1 MNRYS
6 SWKYILIFF
15 LIGLGLLFALP
26 NIYGKDPSLQVSAA
40 RSVEISEL
48 TEFQVSTALDEAGLS
63 FKDIT
68 LGIGN
73 LTIRFDDEETQLKAQ
88 SIVKES
94 LGRSY
99 VVALNLAPA
108 TPDWLSQL
116 GAEPM
121 SLGLDLRGGV
131 HFLME
136 VDMDAAIDKAK
147 ERYISDLRS
156 HLRENKVRYKTISR
170 IRGDRGKGNR
180 EDKLAGLLIRFKN
193 NSERDKGQSL
203 IEKNFIN
210 LDITS
215 PSSLSASISAS
226 IEEEASKSKGEFPLI
241 LTIIEDELLEIQ
253 RLALQQNITTLRKRV
268 NELGVAEPVIQRQ
281 GQNRVV
287 VQLPGIQDT
296 ARAKSILGATAT
308 LEFRLVDE
316 EHEPQDAV
324 NGRVPAGS
332 KLYYH
337 RNGLPILLR
346 KQVMLT
352 GDSIINAASGIDTL
366 SGGPDVT
373 ITLDGRGAKRM
384 SRGTRDNVGKRLA
397 VVFIEYQMET
407 EEVDGQLIKTKE
419 TIEEVINAA
428 VIQEQ
433 LGKRF
438 HITGLDSTEEAKN
451 LALLLRAGALA
462 APIYIIEER
471 TVGPSL
477 GQDNIDK
484 GFDSVVIGFVLVLI
498 FMAIYYKIFGLIADV
513 ALALNLVLIVAMLS
527 LLQATLTL
535 PGIAGI
541 VLTVGMAVD
550 ANVLIFERIREE
562 LRNGNSPQASI
573 HAGYQK
579 AFSTIADANIT
590 TLIAA
595 LMLFSFGT
603 GPIQG
608 FAVTLSLGIICSMFT
623 AIMVTRG
630 LVNFIFG
637 GKNLKKLTI

>member
-6 SWKYILIFF
+6 SWKYILILF

-26 NIYGKDPSLQVSAA
+26 NIYGKDPSLQISAA
-40 RSVEISEL
+40 RSAEITEL
-48 TEFQVSTALDEAGLS
+48 TEYQISAALDEAGLS
-63 FKDIT
+63 YKNIV
-68 LGIGN
+68 LGVGN
-73 LTIRFDDEETQLKAQ
+73 LIIRFNDEETQLKAQ
-88 SIVKES
+88 PIVKES
-94 LGRSY
+94 LGRNY

-108 TPDWLSQL
+108 TPDWLSKF

-136 VDMDAAIDKAK
+136 VDMDAAVDKAE
-147 ERYISDLRS
+147 ERYISELRS
-156 HLRENKVRYKTISR
+156 FLRENKVRYKTITRNKPS
-170 IRGDRGKGNR
+170 
-180 EDKLAGLLIRFKN
+180 GLLIRFKDDNERN
-193 NSERDKGQSL
+193 NGQSL
-203 IEKNFIN
+203 IEKNL
-210 LDITS
+210 LDLNVIAPDANETEFSLIIT
-215 PSSLSASISAS
+215 I
-226 IEEEASKSKGEFPLI
+226 K
-241 LTIIEDELLEIQ
+241 DEVLLETQ

-281 GQNRVV
+281 GLKRVV
-287 VQLPGIQDT
+287 VQLPGVQDT
-296 ARAKSILGATAT
+296 ARAKAILGATAT

-316 EHEPQDAV
+316 EHEPQEAV

-332 KLYYH
+332 KLYYE
-337 RNGLPILLR
+337 RNGQPILLK

-366 SGGPDVT
+366 TGGPDVT

-397 VVFIEYQMET
+397 VVFMEYKMET
-407 EEVDGQLIKTKE
+407 IEMNGEFVKEKE

-438 HITGLDSTEEAKN
+438 HITGLDSSEEAKN

-484 GFDSVVIGFVLVLI
+484 GFDSVAIGFVLVLI
-498 FMAIYYKIFGLIADV
+498 FMAIYYKIFGLFADIA
-513 ALALNLVLIVAMLS
+513 LGLNLVLIVAMLS

-562 LRNGNSPQASI
+562 IRNGNSPQASI
-573 HAGYQK
+573 HSGYEK
-579 AFSTIADANIT
+579 AFSTITDANIT

-608 FAVTLSLGIICSMFT
+608 FAVTLSLGIISSMFT

-630 LVNFIFG
+630 LVNLIYG
-637 GKNLKKLTI
+637 GRNLKKLTI

>member
-6 SWKYILIFF
+6 SWKYILILF
-15 LIGLGLLFALP
+15 LIGMGLLFALP

-40 RSVEISEL
+40 RSAEISEL
-48 TEFQVSTALDEAGLS
+48 TEFQVSAALDEAGLS
-63 FKDIT
+63 YKDMT

-73 LTIRFDDEETQLKAQ
+73 LTIRFGDEETQLRAQ

-94 LGRSY
+94 LGRGY

-108 TPDWLSQL
+108 TPDWLSQF

-136 VDMDAAIDKAK
+136 VDMDAAIDKAE

-156 HLRENKVRYKTISR
+156 FLRENKVRYKTITHNKQ
-170 IRGDRGKGNR
+170 G
-180 EDKLAGLLIRFKN
+180 GLLIRFKN
-193 NSERDKGQSL
+193 DNERDNGQSL
-203 IEKNFIN
+203 IEKNF
-210 LDITS
+210 LDLNVVTPETS
-215 PSSLSASISAS
+215 ENESPLIST
-226 IEEEASKSKGEFPLI
+226 IKEEASF
-241 LTIIEDELLEIQ
+241 EIQ

-287 VQLPGIQDT
+287 IQLPGIQDT
-296 ARAKSILGATAT
+296 ARAKAILGATAT

-316 EHEPQDAV
+316 EHEPQDAIS
-324 NGRVPAGS
+324 GRVPAGS
-332 KLYYH
+332 KLYYQ

-346 KQVMLT
+346 KQIMLT

-407 EEVDGQLIKTKE
+407 DEVNGELVKTKE
-419 TIEEVINAA
+419 IIEEVINAA

-484 GFDSVVIGFVLVLI
+484 GFDSVVIGFILVLI
-498 FMAIYYKIFGLIADV
+498 FMGIYYKIFGLIADV
-513 ALALNLVLIVAMLS
+513 ALALNLVLIVALLS

-562 LRNGNSPQASI
+562 IRNGNSPQASI

-630 LVNFIFG
+630 LVNLLFG
-637 GKNLKKLTI
+637 GKNLKRLTI

>member
-6 SWKYILIFF
+6 SWKYILILFF
-15 LIGLGLLFALP
+15 IGLGLLFALP

-40 RSVEISEL
+40 RSAEISEL
-48 TEFQVSTALDEAGLS
+48 TEYQVSAALEEAELPY
-63 FKDIT
+63 KNIM
-68 LGIGN
+68 LGVGS
-73 LTIRFDDEETQLKAQ
+73 LTIRFSDEETQLKAQ

-108 TPDWLSQL
+108 TPDWLSKF

-136 VDMDAAIDKAK
+136 VDMDAAIDKAE

-156 HLRENKVRYKTISR
+156 FLREKKVRYKTITRNKS
-170 IRGDRGKGNR
+170 D
-180 EDKLAGLLIRFKN
+180 GLLIRFKD
-193 NSERDKGQSL
+193 NSEQNNGQSL
-203 IEKNFIN
+203 IEKNFLDLNVITKNVDENEFSLTLAIN
-210 LDITS
+210 
-215 PSSLSASISAS
+215 
-226 IEEEASKSKGEFPLI
+226 
-241 LTIIEDELLEIQ
+241 EDTLLEIQ

-287 VQLPGIQDT
+287 VQLPGVQDT
-296 ARAKSILGATAT
+296 ARAKAILGATAT

-324 NGRVPAGS
+324 NGRPPAGS
-332 KLYYH
+332 KLYYQ
-337 RNGLPILLR
+337 RDGLPILLK

-407 EEVDGQLIKTKE
+407 SEVNGELVKTKE

-477 GQDNIDK
+477 GQDNIDQ
-484 GFDSVVIGFVLVLI
+484 GFDSVVIGFILVLI

-513 ALALNLVLIVAMLS
+513 ALGLNLVLIVAMLS

-562 LRNGNSPQASI
+562 IRNGNSPQASI
-573 HAGYQK
+573 HAGYEK

-630 LVNFIFG
+630 LVNLLFG
-637 GKNLKKLTI
+637 GKNLKKLII

>member
-6 SWKYILIFF
+6 SWKYILILF

-26 NIYGKDPSLQVSAA
+26 NIYGKDPSLQISAA
-40 RSVEISEL
+40 RSVEITEL
-48 TEFQVSTALDEAGLS
+48 TEYQISAALDEAGLS
-63 FKDIT
+63 YKNIV
-68 LGIGN
+68 LGVGN

-88 SIVKES
+88 PIVKES
-94 LGRSY
+94 LGRNY

-108 TPDWLSQL
+108 TPDWLSKF

-136 VDMDAAIDKAK
+136 VDMDAAADKAE
-147 ERYISDLRS
+147 ERYISELRS
-156 HLRENKVRYKTISR
+156 FLRENKVRYKTITRNKPS
-170 IRGDRGKGNR
+170 
-180 EDKLAGLLIRFKN
+180 GLLIRFKDDNERN
-193 NSERDKGQSL
+193 NGQSL
-203 IEKNFIN
+203 IEKNL
-210 LDITS
+210 LDLNIISPDANETEFSLIIT
-215 PSSLSASISAS
+215 I
-226 IEEEASKSKGEFPLI
+226 K
-241 LTIIEDELLEIQ
+241 DEVLRETQ

-281 GQNRVV
+281 GLKRVV
-287 VQLPGIQDT
+287 VQLPGVQDT
-296 ARAKSILGATAT
+296 ARAKAILGATAT

-316 EHEPQDAV
+316 KHEPQEAV

-332 KLYYH
+332 KLYYE
-337 RNGLPILLR
+337 RNGQPILLK

-366 SGGPDVT
+366 NGGPDVT

-397 VVFIEYQMET
+397 VVFMEYKMET
-407 EEVDGQLIKTKE
+407 IEMNGEFVKEKE

-438 HITGLDSTEEAKN
+438 HITGLDSSEEAKN

-484 GFDSVVIGFVLVLI
+484 GFDSVAIGFVLVLI
-498 FMAIYYKIFGLIADV
+498 FMAIYYKIFGLFADIA
-513 ALALNLVLIVAMLS
+513 LGLNLVLIVAMLS

-562 LRNGNSPQASI
+562 IRNGNSPQASI
-573 HAGYQK
+573 HSGYEK

-608 FAVTLSLGIICSMFT
+608 FAVTLSLGIISSMFT

-630 LVNFIFG
+630 LANLIYG
-637 GKNLKKLTI
+637 GRNLKKLTI

>member
-6 SWKYILIFF
+6 SWKYILILF
-15 LIGLGLLFALP
+15 LIGLGVLFALP
-26 NIYGKDPSLQVSAA
+26 NIYGKDPSLQISAA

-48 TEFQVSTALDEAGLS
+48 TEFEVSTALDEAGLS
-63 FKDIT
+63 YKDIT

-108 TPDWLSQL
+108 TPDWLSQF

-136 VDMDAAIDKAK
+136 VDMDAAIDKAE

-156 HLRENKVRYKTISR
+156 YLRENKVRYKTITH
-170 IRGDRGKGNR
+170 N
-180 EDKLAGLLIRFKN
+180 KLGGLLIRFKDN
-193 NSERDKGQSL
+193 NERDNGQSL
-203 IEKNFIN
+203 IENNFLD
-210 LDITS
+210 LDIVT
-215 PSSLSASISAS
+215 L
-226 IEEEASKSKGEFPLI
+226 EASENESRLI
-241 LTIIEDELLEIQ
+241 LTIKEETLLEIQ

-287 VQLPGIQDT
+287 IQLPGIQDT
-296 ARAKSILGATAT
+296 ARAKAILGATAT

-332 KLYYH
+332 KLYYQ

-397 VVFIEYQMET
+397 VVFIEYQMDT
-407 EEVDGQLIKTKE
+407 EEVDGQFVKTKE

-477 GQDNIDK
+477 GKDNIDK
-484 GFDSVVIGFVLVLI
+484 GFDSVLIGFVLVLI
-498 FMAIYYKIFGLIADV
+498 FMAIYYKIFGLIADF

-603 GPIQG
+603 GPVQG

-630 LVNFIFG
+630 LVNLIFG

>member
-6 SWKYILIFF
+6 SWKYILILFF
-15 LIGLGLLFALP
+15 IGLGLLFALP

-40 RSVEISEL
+40 RSAEISEL
-48 TEFQVSTALDEAGLS
+48 TEYQVSAALEEAELPY
-63 FKDIT
+63 KDIM
-68 LGIGN
+68 LGIGS
-73 LTIRFDDEETQLKAQ
+73 LTIRFSDEETQLKAQ
-88 SIVKES
+88 AIVKES

-108 TPDWLSQL
+108 TPDWLSKF

-136 VDMDAAIDKAK
+136 VDMDAAIDKAE

-156 HLRENKVRYKTISR
+156 FLRENKVRYKTITRNKS
-170 IRGDRGKGNR
+170 
-180 EDKLAGLLIRFKN
+180 EGLLIRFKDNGEQN
-193 NSERDKGQSL
+193 NGQSL
-203 IEKNFIN
+203 IEKNFLDLNVITPNVDENEFSLTLAIN
-210 LDITS
+210 
-215 PSSLSASISAS
+215 
-226 IEEEASKSKGEFPLI
+226 
-241 LTIIEDELLEIQ
+241 EDTLLEIQ

-287 VQLPGIQDT
+287 VQLPGVQDT
-296 ARAKSILGATAT
+296 ARAKAILGATAT

-324 NGRVPAGS
+324 NGRPPAGS
-332 KLYYH
+332 KLYYQ
-337 RNGLPILLR
+337 RNGLPILLK

-407 EEVDGQLIKTKE
+407 SEVNGELVKTKE

-477 GQDNIDK
+477 GQDNIDQ
-484 GFDSVVIGFVLVLI
+484 GFDSVVIGFILVLI

-513 ALALNLVLIVAMLS
+513 ALGLNLVLIVAMLS

-562 LRNGNSPQASI
+562 IRNGNSPQASI
-573 HAGYQK
+573 HAGYEK

-630 LVNFIFG
+630 LVNLLFG
-637 GKNLKKLTI
+637 GKNLKKLII